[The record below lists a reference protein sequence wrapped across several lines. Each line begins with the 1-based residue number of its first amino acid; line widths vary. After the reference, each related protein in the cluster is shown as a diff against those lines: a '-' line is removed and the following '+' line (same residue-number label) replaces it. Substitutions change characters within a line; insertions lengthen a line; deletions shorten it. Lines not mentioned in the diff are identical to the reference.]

1 MPGVGGCTGVL
12 AELIIWYPPLVSFPS
27 SVVPSA
33 WYIFAL
39 KSLLLSAVTFTFHE
53 VVGVT

>member
-12 AELIIWYPPLVSFPS
+12 AELIIWYSSPVSFPS
-27 SVVPSA
+27 SLPSA
-33 WYIFAL
+33 RYIFAL
-39 KSLLLSAVTFTFHE
+39 KFLLLSAVTFTFHE